1 MSASSK
7 TMNGAL
13 PPSSIDSRS
22 RFWEACSIS
31 LRPTSVDPVNDSLR
45 SRESAIS
52 GAIVSLE
59 DVAVTTLTTPAGRPA
74 SSRILASISIDSGV
88 C

>member
-1 MSASSK
+1 
-7 TMNGAL
+7 MNGAL

-22 RFWEACSIS
+22 RFSDACSIS
-31 LRPTSVDPVNDSLR
+31 LRPTSVEPVKESLR

-52 GAIVSLE
+52 GPIVSPE
-59 DVAVTTLTTPAGRPA
+59 EEAVIRLSTPGGRPA
-74 SSRILASISIDSGV
+74 SSRIWASISIDSGV